1 MTASEAA
8 AAMSLREP
16 SADASA
22 TADDAAASAADC
34 TDGSSWAVVKAAMPT
49 TMAVEKRIMLSV
61 WCW

>member
-1 MTASEAA
+1 
-8 AAMSLREP
+8 MSLREP